1 MSGHAR
7 GHGYPPAN
15 LLASDNNDQQTMASA
30 LQLPTPRVTPQPD
43 GPHKLPVISD
53 SLFDNIEAYADS
65 AEHVPI
71 KSYTAPSGNPM
82 LTVIDQ
88 NGVFNFEVVFCV
100 CCNSTSDDHNDEQL
114 LRSGLFPATFKSIK
128 TVFTFSVLD
137 DFLKDN
143 LECKTTAQQYYSKL
157 QSTTS
162 KMFPSLVP
170 VCCIHNGS
178 HLRSDGDLQNMY
190 RQLLRASRQWRD
202 LKNRMEQGL
211 GLQSEHSAADGAM
224 AIFCPACPQPGINL
238 PDDWAAIYPPF
249 VII

>member
-1 MSGHAR
+1 M
-7 GHGYPPAN
+7 
-15 LLASDNNDQQTMASA
+15 
-30 LQLPTPRVTPQPD
+30 
-43 GPHKLPVISD
+43 
-53 SLFDNIEAYADS
+53 
-65 AEHVPI
+65 
-71 KSYTAPSGNPM
+71 
-82 LTVIDQ
+82 
-88 NGVFNFEVVFCV
+88 
-100 CCNSTSDDHNDEQL
+100 
-114 LRSGLFPATFKSIK
+114 TFKSIK

-162 KMFPSLVP
+162 RMFPSLVP

-178 HLRSDGDLQNMY
+178 HVRSDRDLQNMY
-190 RQLLRASRQWRD
+190 RQLLHASHQRRD

-211 GLQSEHSAADGAM
+211 GLQSEHSTADGAM

-238 PDDWAAIYPPF
+238 PDDWAARYPLF